1 MFIENRNKSLFTY
14 IILDENKVEAMKL
27 SYFLLITLFLGAS
40 SICYGQDED
49 WETKTYKLT
58 EFRDIYLKGG
68 YKVYLIQGKEN
79 SLMVKASDEDAFDYL
94 KVKNDRSSLGL
105 EIDRKHFNFDRINLY
120 ITFKDI
126 ERIEI
131 EGGVRL
137 KTKGYLDLKD
147 IYVSVEG
154 GAKIELDMKA
164 RDVELNGEGG
174 VLYELDGVADRLTV
188 HLSGAGHVDASELKT
203 KDVIFQV
210 EGVGTGTVYATETLY
225 AQIEGIG
232 KVKYRGNPE
241 VTKDIQG
248 LGTVSRD

>member
-1 MFIENRNKSLFTY
+1 
-14 IILDENKVEAMKL
+14 MKL
-27 SYFLLITLFLGAS
+27 SYFLIVLALILGS
-40 SICYGQDED
+40 SNSSNGQDED
-49 WETKTYKLT
+49 WESKTY
-58 EFRDIYLKGG
+58 EVNNFRDIYLKGG
-68 YKVYLIQGKEN
+68 YKVYLIQGNEN
-79 SLMVKASDEDAFDYL
+79 SLTVKASDDDVFDYL

-105 EIDRKHFNFDRINLY
+105 EIDRKHFNFDRVNLY

-147 IYVSVEG
+147 IYVSVQG

-164 RDVELNGEGG
+164 RNVEVNGEGG
-174 VLYELDGVADRLTV
+174 VLFELKGVADRLKV

-203 KDVIFQV
+203 KDVTFRV
-210 EGVGTGTVYATETLY
+210 EGVGTGSVYATETLH
-225 AQIEGIG
+225 AKIEGVG

-241 VTKDIQG
+241 VTKDIEG
-248 LGTVSRD
+248 LGSVSRD